1 MQITEL
7 AFPAC
12 KQGRKKE
19 PTDLSTEDLKPRL
32 TGGKLVG
39 AWGFEAES
47 DSVQKLFGSFWQIGR
62 TRYLLFRLCLLCL
75 ASSEP
80 SNLCLNTCS
89 WLKKKWPHD
98 EPKPFMEICLLSLR
112 FTI

>member
-47 DSVQKLFGSFWQIGR
+47 DSVQKLLDLSGKSGALGIYFSGFVCSAWHLRSLQI
-62 TRYLLFRLCLLCL
+62 Y
-75 ASSEP
+75 A
-80 SNLCLNTCS
+80 
-89 WLKKKWPHD
+89 
-98 EPKPFMEICLLSLR
+98 
-112 FTI
+112 